1 MNAQEKLTALIG
13 SMTEDEAA
21 FVLAY
26 LAYMADAAE
35 AADTETEM
43 RT

>member
-21 FVLAY
+21 
-26 LAYMADAAE
+26 E
-35 AADTETEM
+35 AAGTETEVK
-43 RT
+43 T